1 MDFALDQG
9 AHREFS
15 DAVKQLGE
23 AVALHLISQDDPLVR
38 LSRPLCFGEGTSGPC
53 DKLDVADLA
62 IEVC

>member
-23 AVALHLISQDDPLVR
+23 EVALHLIGQDDPLVR
-38 LSRPLCFGEGTSGPC
+38 LSRPLCFGEGTSGLC
-53 DKLDVADLA
+53 GKLDVADLA
-62 IEVC
+62 IEVR